1 MRVRKISFED
11 ACWKYQSRFTAEHV
25 PVTSTMRRPMGDFF
39 APQFMTDLE
48 WYENTIFPGE
58 TWEDVRVEDDG
69 HPMSVNQTYP
79 FGYFLDKPFEK

>member
-1 MRVRKISFED
+1 
-11 ACWKYQSRFTAEHV
+11 
-25 PVTSTMRRPMGDFF
+25 MGDFF

-58 TWEDVRVEDDG
+58 TWEDVRIEDDG